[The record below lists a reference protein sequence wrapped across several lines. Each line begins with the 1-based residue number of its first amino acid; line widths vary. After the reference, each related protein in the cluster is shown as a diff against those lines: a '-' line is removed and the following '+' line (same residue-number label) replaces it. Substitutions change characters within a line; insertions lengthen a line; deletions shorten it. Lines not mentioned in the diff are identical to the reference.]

1 MNFSYANEQD
11 LLRMVVV
18 IGNFPASIGKYVLR
32 SLDIGQNECA
42 TDLTY
47 AYFTTVLDDGDVGGP
62 SYQLVE
68 EAGDNELVITQYDS
82 AARTIAGHFQMTL
95 AGPGPFSIDD
105 LFFPDTLRITYG
117 TFEQKLSPPRE

>member
-11 LLRMVVV
+11 FLRMVVV

-68 EAGDNELVITQYDS
+68 EADNNELVITQYDS
-82 AARTIAGHFQMTL
+82 ASRQIEGNFQMTL
-95 AGPGPFSIDD
+95 VGPGPFYIDD
-105 LFFPDTLRITYG
+105 LYFPDTLRITYG
-117 TFEQKLSPPRE
+117 TFELKLEPPQE